1 MLVDKYFIII
11 LQWFCFDITLPKIS
25 TPPPY
30 KFKFNILNC
39 QKPSSLFTKGMQPVV
54 YCFHC
59 ANNGNHL
66 WQRNGSNFSYN
77 RNSYLKQSHGS
88 PADYYYT
95 LSFTLELSHK
105 NARYRVAY
113 SYPYTYSD
121 LVYSLQIIYDLPYS
135 KDICRINSLCKTAG
149 KRICP
154 ILTVTNY
161 NNGMDYIDKLPVIIL
176 TARVHPGET
185 PGSWIMQGILDYITS
200 NRQIPNELRNNFV
213 FKIVPMLNPDGVAYG
228 NTRYFIFIIQN
239 IT

>member
-1 MLVDKYFIII
+1 M
-11 LQWFCFDITLPKIS
+11 S

-228 NTRYFIFIIQN
+228 NTRYFIFII
-239 IT
+239 